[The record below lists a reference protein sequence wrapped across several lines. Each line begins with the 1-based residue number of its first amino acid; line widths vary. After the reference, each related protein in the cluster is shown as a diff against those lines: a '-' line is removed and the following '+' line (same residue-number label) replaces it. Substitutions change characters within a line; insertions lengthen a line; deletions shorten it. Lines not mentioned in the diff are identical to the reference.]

1 MRSLKALLA
10 FLPVFSL
17 VNAQK
22 NGEWPFDLTTL
33 SARDGSITAS
43 FVSFGA
49 TLTEL
54 WVKDRTGKK
63 RDVIPGYDDNT
74 KLLSDPNHPV
84 FNAIVGRYANRLKN
98 GTFSIPISK
107 NPPLDGPNVWHIP
120 TNDHN
125 GQVTLHGGIY
135 GWDRRNWTIVSRSP
149 TSVTYQHI
157 DDGDENWPGKVT
169 VLATHTVQNGGILKT
184 EVKAKATEET
194 PIMVTQHIYWNLD
207 GFVGSENILDHHLQ
221 VDSSRVV
228 KLDSN
233 AIPTGELINVT
244 GTPFDFRKE
253 SKIGARWNATQG
265 LCGDGCQGYDHCWIY
280 DKDESQK
287 AGTSLWSDNSGIR
300 VDITTDQPATQVY
313 TSFWLNI
320 TAKAVHGGPTKRY
333 GQWSAVAIEQEG
345 WIAAVNTPEWG
356 VDQIYGPDRDFGWSS
371 QYKFS
376 TVP

>member
-1 MRSLKALLA
+1 S
-10 FLPVFSL
+10 
-17 VNAQK
+17 
-22 NGEWPFDLTTL
+22 
-33 SARDGSITAS
+33 
-43 FVSFGA
+43 
-49 TLTEL
+49 
-54 WVKDRTGKK
+54 
-63 RDVIPGYDDNT
+63 
-74 KLLSDPNHPV
+74 KLLSDPDHPV

-98 GTFSIPISK
+98 GMYLSLLIHTNPAHHRLRTFSIPISK
-107 NPPLDGPNVWHIP
+107 NPPPDGPNVWHIP

-135 GWDRRNWTIVSRSP
+135 GWDRRNWTIVSRSS

-184 EVKAKATEET
+184 EVKAKATEKT

-207 GFVGSENILDHHLQ
+207 GFIGSENILDHHLQ

-233 AIPTGELINVT
+233 AIPTGELINVG

-253 SKIGARWNATQG
+253 SKIGARWSATQG

-280 DKDESQK
+280 DKDESKK

-300 VDITTDQPATQVY
+300 VDITTNQPAAQVY
-313 TSFWLNI
+313 TSFWLN
-320 TAKAVHGGPTKRY
+320 TTSKGVHGGPIKRY
-333 GQWSAVAIEQEG
+333 GRWSAVAIEQEG

-356 VDQIYGPDRDFGWSS
+356 VDQISCADEFADGPDRDFSWSS

-376 TVP
+376 TVT